1 MERKTFFTLAFSL
14 KIVLKKSMKSM
25 VVLKV
30 PYRLHGAT
38 LASNG
43 NPQGHLGLTATQLKA
58 GLKLPF

>member
-1 MERKTFFTLAFSL
+1 
-14 KIVLKKSMKSM
+14 MKSM